1 MDMQQGNETK
11 SVETAHRLVIEGVGI
26 IAVNSRGGY
35 VGTTQDG
42 RVTDACDSLDTA
54 AKALRDLAAR
64 KMSPLNKE
72 ELHWLVDGHSRGL
85 VCAAWSD
92 TCGRQ
97 EQTFEHHA
105 NRLRELRD
113 YWGKNL
119 LGQCFDP
126 DNRWDVVGRCGRW
139 VISYDCDLDSGT
151 SYGPWI
157 SYSFED
163 GLPTTWILAEKEVLR
178 RVLTHA
184 DWKSVAPPVTGY
196 NSPSPFEAGAWLDE
210 INKPTEGKTTE

>member
-1 MDMQQGNETK
+1 MNDQLGDGTK
-11 SVETAHRLVIEGVGI
+11 PVGTAHMLVIEGVGI
-26 IAVNSRGGY
+26 IAANCQGGY
-35 VGTTQDG
+35 VGTAQDG

-113 YWGKNL
+113 YWGENL
-119 LGQCFDP
+119 LGECFDP
-126 DNRWDVVGRCGRW
+126 NNRWDVVGRCGRW

-157 SYSFED
+157 SYAFD
-163 GLPTTWILAEKEVLR
+163 DLPTTWILAEKEVLR
-178 RVLTHA
+178 QVLTHP
-184 DWKSVAPPVTGY
+184 DWKSVTSPVTGY
-196 NSPSPFEAGAWLDE
+196 NSPSPSEARTWLNE
-210 INKPTEGKTTE
+210 ANAPTEGKPTE